1 MIILE
6 EKNTK
11 GEAMETVAMDE
22 TAESNL
28 EATKE
33 EMEEQ
38 AHEVKVEELME
49 KLSQKEEELHELNN
63 RLMRLSADFQ
73 NHRKRA
79 EKEKAD
85 LYQFANEKIIIDLL
99 PILDNL
105 ERALHASK
113 EEGNKEDGIVEGIA
127 MVLQQFKDILKKH
140 GVEEIEAQ
148 DAAFDPNMHHAVM
161 QEDHDDYES
170 NRIIHVFQK
179 GYTLHGK
186 VIRPSMVKVAN

>member
-1 MIILE
+1 ME

-11 GEAMETVAMDE
+11 GEEMEAVAMDG
-22 TAESNL
+22 TTESNL

-33 EMEEQ
+33 EMEGQ

-73 NHRKRA
+73 NHRKRV

-85 LYQFANEKIIIDLL
+85 LYQFANEKMIIDLL

-105 ERALHASK
+105 ERALHSSK

-140 GVEEIEAQ
+140 GVEEIQAQ
-148 DAAFDPNMHHAVM
+148 DATFDPNMHHAVM
-161 QEDHDDYES
+161 QEDHDGYES
-170 NRIIHVFQK
+170 NRIIDVFQK